1 MTGADSASTSAAA
14 AAGTMPPVQVT
25 RGAMSLLT
33 LIYTLN
39 FVDRQII
46 NILAESIKVELALSD
61 AQLGL
66 LTGFSFALFY
76 TVLGLPIARLADR
89 SSRTAIISIAVFA
102 WSFMTC
108 LCGLAQSFV
117 QMLLA
122 RVGVAVGESGCTP
135 AAHSLISDWFP
146 PQRRASALAMYSLG
160 VPLGTLFGM
169 ALGGWIGHGLG
180 WRVAF
185 FVAGVPGM
193 LLAAI
198 AWWMLKEPARRERPL
213 PADQQSSMLSV
224 LAELSRSK
232 ALWCIA
238 ISMSLLSLLGYGQA
252 AFLGSFYLRV
262 HELPL
267 DRLGV
272 ALGLMLGLGGVAGV
286 WTGGVIA
293 DRSGRGDPAA
303 FVLLPAIGTL
313 LAWPFAVGAFLVA
326 QVWLSLGLLAVATAL
341 NSLWLG
347 PAFAAIQMIVR
358 PDRRAMAVAAVT
370 LVLTLIGLGCGPVLI
385 GLISDAMAASVT
397 AGEALRFSLL
407 CTTPLGAV
415 AAGILLCARKPIR
428 QELVYA

>member
-1 MTGADSASTSAAA
+1 MIIKAS
-14 AAGTMPPVQVT
+14 GQT
-25 RGAMSLLT
+25 RGAMLLLT

-89 SSRTAIISIAVFA
+89 SSRTGIISIAVFA

-108 LCGLAQSFV
+108 LCGLAQSFA

-160 VPLGTLFGM
+160 VPLGTLCGM

-180 WRVAF
+180 WRAAF
-185 FVAGVPGM
+185 FIAGVPGM
-193 LLAAI
+193 VLAVI
-198 AWWMLKEPARRERPL
+198 AWWVLKEPPRREQPL
-213 PADQQSSMLSV
+213 PADQQASMLSV
-224 LAELSRSK
+224 LAELSRSR

-252 AFLGSFYLRV
+252 AFSSASFFLFLRV
-262 HELPL
+262 HELAARPASGFL
-267 DRLGV
+267 RFGLVLGF
-272 ALGLMLGLGGVAGV
+272 GGVAGV
-286 WTGGVIA
+286 W
-293 DRSGRGDPAA
+293 RAA
-303 FVLLPAIGTL
+303 
-313 LAWPFAVGAFLVA
+313 
-326 QVWLSLGLLAVATAL
+326 
-341 NSLWLG
+341 
-347 PAFAAIQMIVR
+347 
-358 PDRRAMAVAAVT
+358 
-370 LVLTLIGLGCGPVLI
+370 
-385 GLISDAMAASVT
+385 
-397 AGEALRFSLL
+397 
-407 CTTPLGAV
+407 
-415 AAGILLCARKPIR
+415 
-428 QELVYA
+428 

>member
-1 MTGADSASTSAAA
+1 
-14 AAGTMPPVQVT
+14 MPPVQVT

-89 SSRTAIISIAVFA
+89 SSRTAIISVAVFA
-102 WSFMTC
+102 WRFMTC
-108 LCGLAQSFV
+108 LCGLAQSFA

-198 AWWMLKEPARRERPL
+198 AWWML
-213 PADQQSSMLSV
+213 
-224 LAELSRSK
+224 
-232 ALWCIA
+232 
-238 ISMSLLSLLGYGQA
+238 
-252 AFLGSFYLRV
+252 
-262 HELPL
+262 
-267 DRLGV
+267 
-272 ALGLMLGLGGVAGV
+272 
-286 WTGGVIA
+286 
-293 DRSGRGDPAA
+293 
-303 FVLLPAIGTL
+303 
-313 LAWPFAVGAFLVA
+313 
-326 QVWLSLGLLAVATAL
+326 
-341 NSLWLG
+341 
-347 PAFAAIQMIVR
+347 
-358 PDRRAMAVAAVT
+358 
-370 LVLTLIGLGCGPVLI
+370 
-385 GLISDAMAASVT
+385 
-397 AGEALRFSLL
+397 
-407 CTTPLGAV
+407 
-415 AAGILLCARKPIR
+415 
-428 QELVYA
+428 